1 MAVKQISIFVENKQG
16 ALAGVLEGL
25 ASRGVGLRAMTIAD
39 TGDFG
44 ILRIIVDDMETAVE
58 ALRSDEVVYSVY
70 AFVIKTGEEACA
82 IIRVDDVAAGEA
94 ALLKNGVTLI
104 SQEEVMKI

>member
-1 MAVKQISIFVENKQG
+1 
-16 ALAGVLEGL
+16 
-25 ASRGVGLRAMTIAD
+25 
-39 TGDFG
+39 
-44 ILRIIVDDMETAVE
+44 
-58 ALRSDEVVYSVY
+58 
-70 AFVIKTGEEACA
+70 VIKTGEEACA